1 MLEEVQSDQALAQE
15 QPIEIEVTLAEFDE
29 RVELKKSFDRLLE
42 NPDYQLVIGKFF
54 LVDDRDRLVGLL
66 CSRNVAAIKEKDIIV
81 NKIQAKG
88 YLEQWIESTCQSLYG
103 IDDPRNREALLQA
116 LEEEAKNYE

>member
-29 RVELKKSFDRLLE
+29 RVELKKSIDRLLE
-42 NPDYQLVIGKFF
+42 NPDYQKVIGKFF

-88 YLEQWIESTCQSLYG
+88 YLEQWIESTCQALNG

-116 LEEEAKNYE
+116 LEEEAKNNE